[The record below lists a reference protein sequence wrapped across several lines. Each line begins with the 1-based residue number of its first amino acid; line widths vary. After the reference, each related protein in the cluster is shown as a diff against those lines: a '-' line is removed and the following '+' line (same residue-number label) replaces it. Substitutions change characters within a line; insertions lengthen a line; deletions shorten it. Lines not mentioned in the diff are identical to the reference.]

1 MQPESTEDVNKE
13 FLSLQYPIN
22 LGYIA
27 SSLITAGHEVE
38 MIDLNV
44 LEHKKLLEKIK
55 KFKPEIVGVTSMT
68 PNIYLAQKAIQ
79 ESKSENKKIK
89 TLLGGVHASALP
101 EETMK
106 MIKELDYLVFGE
118 GEETIKELAEK
129 LEKKQSVNNVKGI
142 LYRSKGRIIKNA
154 PRPLIK
160 NLDSIPF
167 PERDLLPMDLY
178 TKHHVSRGFSRE
190 NMKIMEILTSRG
202 CPNQCIFCAGHI
214 NYGHSLRFRSY
225 ENIIQEINECIRK
238 YKITHVSIEDDTFT
252 INKEL
257 VKKLCNFFKNKK
269 LTWNCNARVN
279 TVNYEILKLMK
290 ESGCK
295 KISFGVESGSEK
307 ILKLIKKGITIPQV
321 KKAVSDAKK
330 AGIRYVECTFMIGS
344 HPDET
349 MEDIEKTIKLMHELM
364 PDFLAFSVMCPFP
377 GTEVYNMMKKRKL
390 LMNNPDWSQFS
401 LFGNLKRYEK
411 LTNMTSDEMINLQIK
426 VLKDY
431 YKTPKYVLS
440 QLLKIRTLDEIKYFT
455 KMGILYVKELM
466 LGKKS

>member
-1 MQPESTEDVNKE
+1 
-13 FLSLQYPIN
+13 
-22 LGYIA
+22 
-27 SSLITAGHEVE
+27 
-38 MIDLNV
+38 
-44 LEHKKLLEKIK
+44 
-55 KFKPEIVGVTSMT
+55 
-68 PNIYLAQKAIQ
+68 
-79 ESKSENKKIK
+79 
-89 TLLGGVHASALP
+89 
-101 EETMK
+101 
-106 MIKELDYLVFGE
+106 
-118 GEETIKELAEK
+118 
-129 LEKKQSVNNVKGI
+129 
-142 LYRSKGRIIKNA
+142 
-154 PRPLIK
+154 
-160 NLDSIPF
+160 
-167 PERDLLPMDLY
+167 
-178 TKHHVSRGFSRE
+178 
-190 NMKIMEILTSRG
+190 
-202 CPNQCIFCAGHI
+202 
-214 NYGHSLRFRSY
+214 
-225 ENIIQEINECIRK
+225 
-238 YKITHVSIEDDTFT
+238 
-252 INKEL
+252 